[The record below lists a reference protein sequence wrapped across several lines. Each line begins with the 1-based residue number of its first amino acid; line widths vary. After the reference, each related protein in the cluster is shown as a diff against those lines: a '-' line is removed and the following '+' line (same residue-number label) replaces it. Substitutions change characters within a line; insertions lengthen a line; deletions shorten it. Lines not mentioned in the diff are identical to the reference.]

1 MADGSVISQG
11 RFLHLGQVVV
21 DFSLMID
28 HLPERGGDIFASR
41 SSVSAGGGYNVLY
54 AARKVGARA
63 VYAGAIGDGPMA
75 EIACSSLAQIG
86 VEAVGARIEGVDT
99 GISVAMTEPNGER
112 TFVSTRGAETMVPH
126 DFYENLEVSDSD
138 VVYLS
143 GYSFSHAD
151 NRTAIERF
159 AKKYAGGKGAALVDG
174 GPMVADMSDESIEA
188 ITLLHPIWSVNER
201 ESAILAKRFGIA
213 EKTAETGDFATEC
226 KALALAV
233 KSKFLLRAGSQGAWF
248 YDGSSRKEDDEVL
261 AIPTLRVKPVDT
273 NGAGDAHSGALCAAL
288 LAGYSLE
295 ESLKLANCAGALST
309 EHYGPATCPS
319 MSELVEAA
327 AAL

>member
-1 MADGSVISQG
+1 MSGVSQG

-21 DFSLMID
+21 DFSLLID

-41 SSVSAGGGYNVLY
+41 SSVSAGGGFNVLY

-75 EIACSSLAQIG
+75 DIARSSLEQIG
-86 VEAVGARIEGVDT
+86 VESIGARIQGVDT
-99 GISVAMTEPNGER
+99 GVSIAMTEPNGER

-151 NRTAIERF
+151 NRIAIERF
-159 AKKYAGGKGAALVDG
+159 ARKYAGWKGIALFDV
-174 GPMVADMSDESIEA
+174 GPMVADISDESMEVIG
-188 ITLLHPIWSVNER
+188 LLRPIWSVNER

-213 EKTAETGDFATEC
+213 GISERTVETDDCAAEC
-226 KALALAV
+226 QALALAV
-233 KSKFLLRAGSQGAWF
+233 KSQFLLRAGSRGAWF
-248 YDGSSRKEDDEVL
+248 YDGSDGASNRNTL
-261 AIPTLRVKPVDT
+261 AIPTPHVNPVDT
-273 NGAGDAHSGALCAAL
+273 NGAGDAHSGAFCAAI

-309 EHYGPATCPS
+309 EQYGPATCPE
-319 MSELVEAA
+319 MSELLEAA
-327 AAL
+327 ADL